1 MRDGEVPNSPKMG
14 EFYVIN
20 PDLESPLHEVE
31 FTNSDVLRPSGR
43 GIIRPESG
51 GFPQFSESP
60 LLTDTVPEGSL
71 NDFQIAFEGYW
82 LVSDRLKR
90 VFEAVDPEG
99 FQFVQCELV
108 CFDGSVGPLYY
119 LCDVIRTLDAVD
131 EDASDVRVLTEGYV
145 NGKFYRLAG
154 GARLAFKKEFVNG
167 AHVFRS
173 PFNDAL
179 IVCDRVMRD
188 ALVEHGIGVL
198 EGNSGMTLDDAA
210 DL

>member
-1 MRDGEVPNSPKMG
+1 MRDGEVLNSPRMG

-20 PDLESPLHEVE
+20 PDLEAPLHEVE
-31 FTNSDVLRPSGR
+31 FTNSDVLRPSGG

-51 GFPQFSESP
+51 GFPQFPEPP
-60 LLTDTVPEGSL
+60 LLTDTVAEGSL
-71 NDFQIAFEGYW
+71 NDFQVAFEGYW

-99 FQFVQCELV
+99 FQFVPCELV

-131 EDASDVRVLTEGYV
+131 EDVSDVRVLTEGYV

-154 GARLAFKKEFVNG
+154 GARLAFKKDVING
-167 AHVFRS
+167 AHIFRS
-173 PFNDAL
+173 PFNDGL

-188 ALVEHGIGVL
+188 ALVEHAFGVL
-198 EGNSGMTLDDAA
+198 DGNSGMALSDAA
-210 DL
+210 DI